1 MIHNRINDTCTA
13 TLEFEGR
20 DYVISI
26 VYKMMAPDVLVF
38 SNLESLQPR
47 KIQKNI
53 KNWKS

>member
-13 TLEFEGR
+13 TLEFEAR

-38 SNLESLQPR
+38 SNLKPL
-47 KIQKNI
+47 
-53 KNWKS
+53 